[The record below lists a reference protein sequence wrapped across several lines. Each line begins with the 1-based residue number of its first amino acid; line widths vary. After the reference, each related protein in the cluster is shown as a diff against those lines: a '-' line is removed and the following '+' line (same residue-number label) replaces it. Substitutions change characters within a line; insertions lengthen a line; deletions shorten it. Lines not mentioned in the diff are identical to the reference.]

1 MKWNYEDYIKWLEN
15 GHIINE
21 NVLEL
26 DISNHDIQNI
36 DYINNLPM
44 LKVLHCCN
52 NKLTH
57 LDNICLPSLQELR
70 CSSNQITQI
79 DNLCIPMLQE
89 LDCSGNR
96 IIQLDNINLPMLQK
110 LTFAFNKI
118 IQIDNFNYPMLQE
131 LDCRFNQI
139 TQLDNLNLPMLQT
152 LDCNH
157 NELTQLDNLNLPMLQ
172 KLFCDNNKLT
182 QLRLQH
188 VQNLRLIY
196 YSNNVIEFI
205 APNIL
210 RVINNAKQNV
220 YTDHQNVHN
229 HNIQECI
236 RKSISNIINIPP
248 TIQSLS
254 DYIVE
259 NTILT
264 EQSKQLLFEYIED
277 KTVHS
282 TLLITFE
289 ELLLHTLSVIDKN
302 EHADEILKI
311 MNIEL
316 DDSLCKCYTGRMSRI
331 INCLNGFSDLVQVQ
345 ISESEQIGQIISIVK
360 DMLFSKEEYT
370 VEKHKELA
378 RAELVNRG
386 YSNDIIEIW
395 IAYIE

>member
-1 MKWNYEDYIKWLEN
+1 M
-15 GHIINE
+15 
-21 NVLEL
+21 
-26 DISNHDIQNI
+26 
-36 DYINNLPM
+36 
-44 LKVLHCCN
+44 
-52 NKLTH
+52 
-57 LDNICLPSLQELR
+57 
-70 CSSNQITQI
+70 
-79 DNLCIPMLQE
+79 
-89 LDCSGNR
+89 
-96 IIQLDNINLPMLQK
+96 PMLQK
-110 LTFAFNKI
+110 L
-118 IQIDNFNYPMLQE
+118 
-131 LDCRFNQI
+131 DCYYNEI
-139 TQLDNLNLPMLQT
+139 TQLDNLNLPMLQR

-172 KLFCDNNKLT
+172 KLDCHCNKITQLDNINLPMLQELYCYSNKITQLDNLNYPMLHKLNCTANKITQLDNLNLPMLEILYCSHNEITNLDNLNLPMLQKLFCNNNKLT

-289 ELLLHTLSVIDKN
+289 ELLLHTVSVIDKN

-331 INCLNGFSDLVQVQ
+331 INCLNGFSDIVQVQ

-360 DMLFSKEEYT
+360 DMLIDKNEYT

-378 RAELVNRG
+378 SAELVNRG
-386 YSNDIIEIW
+386 YNNDTIETW